1 MTNWSQYWSGYGD
14 DDIEFVNEIVK
25 FLQDKL
31 DKCKDEETIKKKRL
45 TIQLH
50 SLKYMYSL

>member
-1 MTNWSQYWSGYGD
+1 MTNWTQWYSGYGD
-14 DDIEFVNEIVK
+14 EDIDFVLEIVK

-45 TIQLH
+45 TIQLE
-50 SLKYMYSL
+50 SLKYLYSL

>member
-1 MTNWSQYWSGYGD
+1 MTNWTQWYSGYGD
-14 DDIEFVNEIVK
+14 EDIDFVLEIVK

-45 TIQLH
+45 TIQLE
-50 SLKYMYSL
+50 SLKYVYSL

>member
-45 TIQLH
+45 TIQLQ